1 MTSTTGQG
9 FAAGPGPTDGDEGG
23 RLRVT
28 NLGKQYGDVQAVE
41 GVGFALGNGV
51 HGLLGP
57 NGAGKSTLMRM
68 LTTVTD
74 PSTGEVRWEGT
85 RLRDDPDALRRVL
98 GYLPQDFG
106 VYPDLTLVEF
116 LRYIAALRGV
126 PRSDRADRIDE
137 MARLTNLWDVRDRK
151 LRTFSGGMQQR
162 VGIAQALV
170 NDPDLL
176 IVDEPTV
183 GLDPQERVRFRN
195 VLAEVGRD
203 RVVILSTHIV
213 PDIEATAT
221 TVALLN
227 DGELLVHTDPETLAG
242 LVEGDVYECTVPRSD
257 LESMREEYL
266 VSQTVQRADG
276 ARVRLLAETPPTDD
290 ASVATPTLE
299 DAYLACVEG
308 DWELDGP
315 NDA

>member
-1 MTSTTGQG
+1 MSTEQD
-9 FAAGPGPTDGDEGG
+9 FARKSSPSDPGSI

-28 NLGKQYGDVQAVE
+28 NLGKRYGDVQAVE
-41 GVGFALGNGV
+41 NVHFELGNGV

-68 LTTVTD
+68 LTTISD
-74 PSTGEVRWEGT
+74 PTTGEIHWDGT

-116 LRYIAALRGV
+116 LRYIAALRGISRNV
-126 PRSDRADRIDE
+126 RGDRIDE
-137 MARLTNLWDVRDRK
+137 MIELVNLGDVRDRK
-151 LRTFSGGMQQR
+151 LRKFSGGMKQR
-162 VGIAQALV
+162 AGIAQALV
-170 NDPDLL
+170 NDPELL
-176 IVDEPTV
+176 VVDEPTV

-195 VLAEVGRD
+195 VLSEVGTD

-221 TVALLN
+221 TVALMN
-227 DGELLVHTDPETLAG
+227 NGALVTHTDPETLAG
-242 LVEGDVYECTVPRSD
+242 RVEGDVYECTVPHDELSVIR
-257 LESMREEYL
+257 ESYL

-276 ARVRLLAETPPTDD
+276 AQVRVVAEEPPTKD
-290 ASVATPTLE
+290 ARVATPTLE
-299 DAYLACVEG
+299 DAYLACIEG
-308 DWELDGP
+308 DWALGE
-315 NDA
+315 ARSA